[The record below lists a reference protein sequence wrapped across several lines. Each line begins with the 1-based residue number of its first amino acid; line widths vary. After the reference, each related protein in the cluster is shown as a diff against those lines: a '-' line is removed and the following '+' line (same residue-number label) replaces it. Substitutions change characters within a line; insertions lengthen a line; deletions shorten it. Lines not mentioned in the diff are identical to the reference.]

1 MHLFSADWK
10 RVIFFVY
17 IISRVICE
25 VVITSVRSGAL
36 TFATGLSSGKI
47 QKKKNAVTYWQSDK
61 KRTISEVENQAI

>member
-1 MHLFSADWK
+1 MCVA
-10 RVIFFVY
+10 
-17 IISRVICE
+17 
-25 VVITSVRSGAL
+25 GAL